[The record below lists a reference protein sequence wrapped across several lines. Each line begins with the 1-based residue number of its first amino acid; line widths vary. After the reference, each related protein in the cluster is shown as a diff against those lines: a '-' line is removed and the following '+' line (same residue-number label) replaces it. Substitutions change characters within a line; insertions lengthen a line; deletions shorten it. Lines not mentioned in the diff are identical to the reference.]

1 MKRAIAALILL
12 LFLALPA
19 SAASIERISFGID
32 LAELRENIS
41 VVLLSE
47 QRLDSFVFSL
57 PVKPENIVSE
67 SGYEVIEDD
76 GYKILVKKEILPDVP
91 SEFSVSFSAPDI
103 VNKIN
108 GGEYLF
114 SFSYNAPSD
123 IREFVLRAALPE
135 ESAIS
140 EKGGLLVS
148 RPVSIFTD
156 GKRIFLEWE
165 SALQAGEQFSAFV
178 QYKSKTEEG
187 RLFTPIL
194 LILFL
199 FAGLFVGY
207 RIKKFRKEKFIEQA
221 VSEDEKKIVDE
232 IMKGEVLQEELR
244 EKTNFSKT
252 KISKLVRSLEQ
263 KGIIK
268 KTPYK
273 KTNKLKLK

>member
-1 MKRAIAALILL
+1 MKPVISALFLFLL
-12 LFLALPA
+12 LAFPA
-19 SAASIERISFGID
+19 AAVNIEKIHFGID
-32 LAELRENIS
+32 LAEMRENIS

-47 QRLDSFVFSL
+47 QRLDSFVFSM
-57 PVKPENIVSE
+57 PVKPENVVSDLN
-67 SGYEVIEDD
+67 YEIIEDD
-76 GYKILVKKEILPDVP
+76 GYKILVKKEILLNAP
-91 SEFSVSFSAPDI
+91 SEFSISFSAPSI
-103 VNKIN
+103 VNRID
-108 GGEYLF
+108 GDEYIF
-114 SFSYNAPSD
+114 SFSYNAPSA
-123 IREFVLRAALPE
+123 IKEFVLRAALPE

-148 RPVSIFTD
+148 RPVLIFTD

-178 QYKSKTEEG
+178 QYKNKAEG
-187 RLFTPIL
+187 NETLVPIL
-194 LILFL
+194 LVVFL
-199 FAGLFVGY
+199 LAGLILGY
-207 RIKKFRKEKFIEQA
+207 KIKKFRKTKFIKEV

-244 EKTNFSKT
+244 QKTNFSKT

-273 KTNKLKLK
+273 KTNKLKIK